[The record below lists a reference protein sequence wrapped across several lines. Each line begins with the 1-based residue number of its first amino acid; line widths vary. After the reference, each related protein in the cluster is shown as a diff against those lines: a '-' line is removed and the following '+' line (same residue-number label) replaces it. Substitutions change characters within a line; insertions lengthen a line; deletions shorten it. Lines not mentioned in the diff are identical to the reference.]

1 MSGAQRAKG
10 PFPLRRLSAGT
21 AVELEK
27 LVTHRELILPQLGA
41 PGVAAHQ
48 VKKGCGFKVI
58 WGPIRATDIKSFLHN
73 GRQTTPQMRQL
84 TFTIGERMVLIP
96 VELSLIIKPT
106 LFILLGVYVLSGISP
121 DIFSFSAVWSR
132 GLNVSVAYLLGVL
145 AGAVAAPALLPWL
158 PARQFYL
165 KGLMTGLV
173 SGILAILFSADSIS
187 NLEAMALLLLSMSVS
202 SYAAMNFTGATP
214 FTSPSGVEKE
224 MRRGIPVQILAVL
237 VSIVAWVSAPF
248 IV

>member
-1 MSGAQRAKG
+1 
-10 PFPLRRLSAGT
+10 
-21 AVELEK
+21 
-27 LVTHRELILPQLGA
+27 
-41 PGVAAHQ
+41 
-48 VKKGCGFKVI
+48 
-58 WGPIRATDIKSFLHN
+58 
-73 GRQTTPQMRQL
+73 
-84 TFTIGERMVLIP
+84 
-96 VELSLIIKPT
+96 
-106 LFILLGVYVLSGISP
+106 
-121 DIFSFSAVWSR
+121 
-132 GLNVSVAYLLGVL
+132 VL